1 MPEQQFCNPIVF
13 FCSKS
18 SMVALF
24 ITINLAGMKSSV
36 FKAIFAWIVG
46 ISFVTLGIYLF
57 RMVFITGINE
67 EFLEIY
73 ETHFTA
79 LVGLPAAA
87 FISTFL
93 ILLLQIVKKEPL
105 EFEMIGIKFKG
116 SSGEIV
122 LWVFVYLSIVVS
134 IKLLW

>member
-1 MPEQQFCNPIVF
+1 
-13 FCSKS
+13 
-18 SMVALF
+18 
-24 ITINLAGMKSSV
+24 MKYLK
-36 FKAIFAWIVG
+36 FKTIFAWIVG
-46 ISFVTLGIYLF
+46 ISFIILGIYLF

-67 EFLEIY
+67 AFLEIY

-105 EFEMIGIKFKG
+105 EFEMIGIRFKG